1 MPFDQK
7 LKLGS
12 EHDPAMVYV
21 VDDSTDVRAAI
32 EVLLN
37 SVNLR
42 TKTFAS
48 GEEFLASV
56 DPTARGCLLLDMRMP
71 GMSGLEVQDLLKER
85 SVSLPIIFLTG
96 HGEVSTAVQAM
107 RDGAMDYIE
116 KPFHPQFLLDRIHTC
131 LKLDEEISGRSF
143 RRQEARNRVKRLS
156 PREYEIAKLIVE
168 GMPSKRI
175 AASFQISEKT
185 VDVHRHNIFKKVSI
199 RSVAELV
206 PLWMDAQPEI
216 D

>member
-1 MPFDQK
+1 
-7 LKLGS
+7 
-12 EHDPAMVYV
+12 
-21 VDDSTDVRAAI
+21 
-32 EVLLN
+32 
-37 SVNLR
+37 
-42 TKTFAS
+42 
-48 GEEFLASV
+48 
-56 DPTARGCLLLDMRMP
+56 
-71 GMSGLEVQDLLKER
+71 
-85 SVSLPIIFLTG
+85 G

-107 RDGAMDYIE
+107 RDGALDYIE

-143 RRQEARNRVKRLS
+143 RRQQARNRVKRLS